1 MTQDVFE
8 GRGAGDEAGERKL
21 IRVGAAALIASLLV
35 VAQAVRADASAEA
48 SPPLTDVGIASAW
61 RTLRVVNCARRHGKD
76 YDGLVAPS
84 IFNYAKETNREMFVR
99 KVLDG
104 DPPRGM
110 PGYRDNQL
118 IAENIDG
125 IYRYFMGRADG
136 SITSRSRSQ

>member
-1 MTQDVFE
+1 MMFLKT
-8 GRGAGDEAGERKL
+8 GALRTKRENEKM
-21 IRVGAAALIASLLV
+21 IRVCVVALLTSFLV
-35 VAQAVRADASAEA
+35 VAQTSRADTVAGA

-61 RTLRVVNCARRHGKD
+61 RTLRAVNCARCHGKD

-84 IFNYAKETNREMFVR
+84 IINYARETNREMFVR

-104 DPPRGM
+104 DPLRGM
-110 PGYRDNQL
+110 PGYGGNPL

-136 SITSRSRSQ
+136 SFSSLSRSQ